1 MSNEEV
7 PETWIDYLSRIDVQ
21 KLSLSNDEILESVE
35 EGLRLQ
41 GEGEAV
47 IEPRVHLEP
56 GVSQGHFN
64 VLRG

>member
-35 EGLRLQ
+35 DGLRLQ
-41 GEGEAV
+41 GSG
-47 IEPRVHLEP
+47 
-56 GVSQGHFN
+56 
-64 VLRG
+64 

>member
-1 MSNEEV
+1 MSSEEI

-41 GEGEAV
+41 GMGEAV